1 MYLLLYGTVVPRSIW
16 ALNPNSV
23 AWPIAPV
30 SFYSKPQPRPTRTIG
45 PSFATWSLLGKSF
58 PSNKERMTFK
68 HTIPCIPGSAL
79 GNIAAK
85 HTYWSGNQFQGH
97 SHHVPLPPNHPLT
110 INDIRPPIA
119 LALEVII
126 VSPLI
131 SSYKYEKLEEEQG
144 CWKVSKEIENKEKMN
159 QRERERERGSF
170 IESLCRE

>member
-58 PSNKERMTFK
+58 RSNKERMTFK

-85 HTYWSGNQFQGH
+85 HTYWSGNQFQGQ
-97 SHHVPLPPNHPLT
+97 SHHVPLPPNHPPT

-131 SSYKYEKLEEEQG
+131 SSYKYEKLEEEKG

-159 QRERERERGSF
+159 QRERERER
-170 IESLCRE
+170 ER